1 MTGQRCRNERQKT
14 NGIAAETAAVR
25 ALARAAVVGRVD
37 GGESC
42 AGLNVRHGYGG
53 DTWDRA

>member
-1 MTGQRCRNERQKT
+1 MTGQRCRNKRQKT
-14 NGIAAETAAVR
+14 KGIAAETQAIRVLT
-25 ALARAAVVGRVD
+25 LATVGGRVD